1 MWLQGLGFLQCIV
14 RKHEECESNQRS
26 RSLPLPDVNSSPD
39 TKQQQQGVLT
49 GTRVKELRDV

>member
-26 RSLPLPDVNSSPD
+26 RSLPLPDVNSSPN
-39 TKQQQQGVLT
+39 TKQQQGVLT